1 MTMITDFRQCCNLYI
16 SILIFMTVETSLNAK
31 GGRVFIDER
40 AVGIGIGVPLAASA
54 VAGEYR

>member
-1 MTMITDFRQCCNLYI
+1 MITDFRQCCNLYI